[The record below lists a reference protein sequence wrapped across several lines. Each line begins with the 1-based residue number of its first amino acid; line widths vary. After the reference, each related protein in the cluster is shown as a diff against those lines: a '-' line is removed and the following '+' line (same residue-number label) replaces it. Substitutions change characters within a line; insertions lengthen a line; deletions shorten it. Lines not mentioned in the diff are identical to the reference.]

1 MIQERP
7 INRAKRDQLT
17 EEELQRIEADPE
29 FQRMMKE
36 SVHAGREGRTF
47 TNALVKEMTRK
58 RRHG

>member
-1 MIQERP
+1 MQREHHTS
-7 INRAKRDQLT
+7 RAKRDQLS

-36 SVHAGREGRTF
+36 SIRAEREGRTF
-47 TNALVKEMTRK
+47 TNAQVKEMTRK